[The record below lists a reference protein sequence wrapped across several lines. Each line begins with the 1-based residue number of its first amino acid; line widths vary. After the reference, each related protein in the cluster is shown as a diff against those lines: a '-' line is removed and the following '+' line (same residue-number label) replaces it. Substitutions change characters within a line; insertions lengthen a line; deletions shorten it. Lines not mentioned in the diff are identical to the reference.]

1 MTGLQW
7 FLSMAGFGLAFLPLT
22 FVLLRMWVRTEDDGY
37 VALALGFT
45 WPVGMAILGYL
56 VWLGMWVHVSL
67 FHPRVLWGGTLLFGG
82 VTWARW
88 GKLVARAFRQHF
100 RVVFEMGGIALG
112 LLGIWWVLRVAGN
125 PEFIALGEHIMNI
138 SFTQSVVR
146 YPTLPPLNPFL
157 AGFTLDFYY
166 YFFALFIG
174 LNAVMSGVSLP
185 IAYFYLGIFWPVLIG
200 LEIYAVLY
208 TVGRARLTPYVGVF
222 LYGLIG
228 NWGIF
233 LQLAAEAGLLS
244 RSLLQ
249 QFGLIGTLRVTGTW
263 HFPPVSPLWWVAPT
277 RILPDKNPLPYA
289 ITEFPFF
296 SFIIGDLHP
305 HVMVIPWS
313 LLTLF
318 VVTKSELRGWR
329 PMVGLAF
336 LLGLIPVINSWSIIP
351 IVMVLGL
358 RVLRD
363 AHMVR
368 AVGRVG
374 ILLLLGVGLFLPYH
388 LHLQNPILAYRV
400 HVFNTSLLSWGMH
413 WGPFLLPVLLGVTT
427 TVNKGERWWVG
438 GLLGGVLLLGAALH
452 FEMGLP
458 LVVWSV
464 GMFWLFWR
472 DREDVALTWVLVWSL
487 INVMVEVVYLEDF
500 FGGRYNTVFK
510 AYEEAWLLIA
520 LAAALLMERLPGW
533 RRGVALL
540 WASIGGVYVVAVF
553 LMIVPHVSLAFQ
565 GVNERWLPAYLY
577 EEHKLHVSQS
587 LADYGV
593 KRVIEAKTAYPIPSV
608 MAGLIEV
615 AQRDPV
621 LLQWYVKR
629 MNAVGERLTA
639 RDRFFQ
645 AQDVPTRQALLQ
657 DLGVDAILIG
667 NEERW
672 LYGYDLDMSLSR
684 LAVPGLSSGN
694 VIAYRPGKVRVCLDT
709 SSGIS
714 FRGAGG
720 GVRLRALR
728 VVRGTNFAGKPVL
741 AVFEGWEHGMGD
753 LAQMAVFIHFLNA
766 QGQVVAQADHS
777 LGLWDTRWQDPA
789 NGWIYSVHWV
799 EIPPHVHPVTV
810 RLGVWV
816 PGTKEH
822 FRTASGLDSVVMS
835 LECTGGE

>member
-7 FLSMAGFGLAFLPLT
+7 FLSVAGQGLAFLPLT
-22 FVLLRMWVRTEDDGY
+22 FALLKMWVRAEEDEY
-37 VALALGFT
+37 LALTLGFA
-45 WPVGMAILGYL
+45 WPVGMAVLGYL
-56 VWLGMWVHVSL
+56 AWLGMLVHVSL
-67 FHPRVLWGGTLLFGG
+67 FHPRVLWGITLLLGAAA
-82 VTWARW
+82 WALW
-88 GKLVARAFRQHF
+88 GRSVARALRDHL
-100 RVVFEMGGIALG
+100 RVVVEMGGVALV

-125 PEFIALGEHIMNI
+125 PEFIPLGEHIMNI
-138 SFTQSVVR
+138 SFTQSVIR

-200 LEIYAVLY
+200 LGIYAVLY
-208 TVGRARLTPYVGVF
+208 TVGRARLTPYLGVF

-244 RSLLQ
+244 RTLLQ

-263 HFPPVSPLWWVAPT
+263 HFPPVSNLWWVAPT

-313 LLTLF
+313 LLALF
-318 VVTKSELRGWR
+318 VATKGELRGWR
-329 PMVGLAF
+329 PLVGMAF
-336 LLGLIPVINSWSIIP
+336 LLGLIPLINSWSIIP
-351 IVMVLGL
+351 ILMVLGL

-363 AHMVR
+363 ARPVR
-368 AVGRVG
+368 AAVRVG
-374 ILLLLGVGLFLPYH
+374 ILLVLSVGLFLPYH

-413 WGPFLLPVLLGVTT
+413 WGPFLLPVLLGVAMTM
-427 TVNKGERWWVG
+427 KEGKRRWMG
-438 GLLGGVLLLGAALH
+438 GILGGALVLGSLLR
-452 FEMGLP
+452 FEIGLP
-458 LVVWSV
+458 LVVWSAWV
-464 GMFWLFWR
+464 LWIFWR
-472 DREDVALTWVLVWSL
+472 DREDVALLWVLVWSL
-487 INVMVEVVYLEDF
+487 MNVMVEVFYLEDF

-510 AYEEAWLLIA
+510 SYEEAWMLIA
-520 LAAALLMERLPGW
+520 LAAALLLERIPGW
-533 RRGVALL
+533 KRKLALI
-540 WASIGGVYVVAVF
+540 WASVGVVYVVAVF
-553 LMIVPHVSLAFQ
+553 LMVAPHVSLAFQ
-565 GVNERWLPAYLY
+565 GVNDRWLPDHLY

-587 LADYGV
+587 LADHGV
-593 KRVIEAKTAYPIPSV
+593 ERVIEAKTAYPIPSV

-645 AQDVPTRQALLQ
+645 TRDVPTRGALIQ
-657 DLGVDAILIG
+657 DLGVDAILVG

-672 LYGYDLDMSLSR
+672 LYGYDLDVSLSR

-694 VIAYRPGKVRVCLDT
+694 VIAYRPGDVRVCADETPAL
-709 SSGIS
+709 S
-714 FRGAGG
+714 FRGEGG
-720 GVRLRALR
+720 HVGLRALR
-728 VVRGTNFAGKPVL
+728 VVRGQNFADKPVL
-741 AVFEGWEHGMGD
+741 AVFEVWDHEGGD
-753 LAQMAVFIHFLNA
+753 LAQMAVFIHFLDA
-766 QGQVVAQADHS
+766 QGHVIAQADHS

-789 NGWIYSVHWV
+789 TGRIYSVQWV
-799 EIPPHVHPVTV
+799 EIPPDIHPAAI
-810 RLGVWV
+810 RLGVWI
-816 PGTKEH
+816 PATKER
-822 FRTASGLDSVVMS
+822 FRTDSGSDNVIIPLDG
-835 LECTGGE
+835 C